1 MIVASIIVNNLSF
14 RELTDFSYCHSG
26 VRFGKSTH
34 IYMISNSVTHLQS
47 YMNSAI
53 ADITR
58 NSTRVPISLHRMA
71 TVLWCFTMFEEC
83 FIMFHNVL
91 SISWCLTSGSRCFT
105 TFHDVSEWFTNV
117 SWCFTM
123 FNESRNDRHHVS
135 VTTWLPITSGIATT
149 PQGSAITP
157 QKSAMTLQGSLISL
171 GKWSHTKLRPE
182 WRLE

>member
-34 IYMISNSVTHLQS
+34 IYMISNSVTHLRS

-58 NSTRVPISLHRMA
+58 NSTRVPISLHRAPMSPRQAPMSPHWVPISLHRMA

-91 SISWCLTSGSRCFT
+91 SVSWCFTSGSRCFT
-105 TFHDVSEWFTNV
+105 TFHDVSEWFTSV

-123 FNESRNDRHHVS
+123 FSESRNDRHRVS

-149 PQGSAITP
+149 TQGSP
-157 QKSAMTLQGSLISL
+157 D
-171 GKWSHTKLRPE
+171 R
-182 WRLE
+182 R